1 MLRDISLHIMDLTQ
15 NSIRAK
21 ATLVNIDLLTDEKG
35 FLNVSIKDNG
45 CGMKPEFLKVVTDPF
60 TTERTT
66 RKVGMGIP
74 FFKLSCETADG
85 NFFIDSVVDE
95 GTVISGSLRLN
106 SIDRIP
112 LGDLGETIKFL
123 IMYAPDV
130 RYVLKIKSCKD
141 EFILDTDEI
150 KETLEDV
157 SILQQE
163 ILEWIKEFVNENVSN
178 IFGGVIN
185 EVLGRT

>member
-1 MLRDISLHIMDLTQ
+1 MDLTQ
-15 NSIRAK
+15 NSIRAR
-21 ATLVNIDLLTDEKG
+21 ATCVNIDVCADSKG
-35 FLNVSIKDNG
+35 FLNVSIEDNG
-45 CGMKPEFLKVVTDPF
+45 CGMAPDFLKVVTDPF

-74 FFKLSCETADG
+74 FFKQTCETAEGDF
-85 NFFIDSVVDE
+85 NIDSE
-95 GTVISGSLRLN
+95 LNKGTKIEGSLKIN

-112 LGDLGETIKFL
+112 LGDLGETMKFL
-123 IMYAPDV
+123 IMCESEI
-130 RYVLKIKSCKD
+130 RYVLKISSCKG
-141 EFILDTDEI
+141 EFVFDTDEI

-163 ILEWIKEFVNENVSN
+163 ILEWIKDFINDNVSN